1 LRLTLELMDRRQRL
15 SVSDQAM
22 ASGVADLDANHVQ
35 ELDAVFDQMEAEI
48 QALPYRTVES
58 AV

>member
-1 LRLTLELMDRRQRL
+1 MDRRQRL